1 MKKYIYIIAAFAAF
15 LCTSA
20 YADDAVIGAL
30 TGRVDM
36 RLDIHK
42 GWEPAVLGSAI
53 PEGGGIRTGEDG
65 AAELRF
71 PNKSKIWLKPNST
84 IEIEQH
90 QSLAAKIAV
99 IAGYIKARIP
109 HLRRKE
115 VFELRTTAAVAA
127 VRGTELLL
135 NVGDEGV
142 AEVSVLYGLVQLVYN
157 VPPAVGPSE
166 VDLTQGVFYRFG
178 GSLRI
183 PVFALLTPEQE
194 LEGLRD
200 WTPGLSRLQ
209 TLAMIRLK
217 EADRLLMREYARTAG
232 QVETVV
238 QELVNHV
245 RDEDMAAGR
254 TLTDVS
260 GNLVRV
266 DQRLLRPDARTI
278 QLINMV
284 KRPVYDY
291 TYSGKQFAYN
301 GGSIVNRLDSLQ
313 ARVEFNKDLPANITE
328 WSGFFQSDSVRA
340 DRATVVAANQ
350 TDPSNIYAIG
360 FIAVNPQASNPSAS
374 NKLDDDNKLYFGTVD
389 INGYNSLANGKGLTL
404 LSSGGV
410 FNPSGVQIA
419 GLAWAQKDTS
429 RSLITGSGDPA
440 LSYYSAMPYCV
451 GGDCTQSQNQI
462 WFAQENY
469 VIGNGGNVRAKND
482 ITNSRG
488 DVMSIFKDNAGQA
501 VFYVKN
507 NQSGTGIGQVSAV
520 DTNLAMG
527 IRTNGSIAYLNPA
540 HTNADVVMIPDIGV
554 SMIANILPMLEK
566 IAK

>member
-1 MKKYIYIIAAFAAF
+1 MVLLPSCAF
-15 LCTSA
+15 
-20 YADDAVIGAL
+20 ADDAVIGAMA
-30 TGRVDM
+30 GRVDM
-36 RLDIHK
+36 RLELRK
-42 GWEPAVLGSAI
+42 GWEPAIVGAAI
-53 PEGGGIRTGEDG
+53 PEGGGVRTGEDG

-99 IAGYIKARIP
+99 VAGYIKARVP
-109 HLRRKE
+109 HLKRKE

-135 NVGDEGV
+135 NVGDEGA
-142 AEVSVLYGLVQLVYN
+142 AEISVLYGLVQLAYN

-166 VDLTQGVFYRFG
+166 VDITQGVFYRFG
-178 GSLRI
+178 SATQAARSS
-183 PVFALLTPEQE
+183 LLTPDQE

-209 TLAMIRLK
+209 TLAMLK
-217 EADRLLMREYARTAG
+217 SKETDRQLMRVYARTAG
-232 QVETVV
+232 QVEQVV
-238 QELVNHV
+238 DELVNHV

-266 DQRLLRPDARTI
+266 DQRLLRPDAHTI
-278 QLINMV
+278 QLVNMV

-291 TYSGKQFAYN
+291 TYPGRQFAYN
-301 GGSIVNRLDSLQ
+301 GGTVVNRLDSLQ

-340 DRATVVAANQ
+340 DRATVVSANQ
-350 TDPSNIYAIG
+350 TDASNIYAIG
-360 FIAVNPQASNPSAS
+360 FIAVNPQSSNPYAS
-374 NKLDDDNKLYFGTVD
+374 NKLDDGGQFYFGTVD
-389 INGYNSLANGKGLTL
+389 LAGYNALANGKGLTL
-404 LSSGGV
+404 LTSGAV
-410 FNPSGVQIA
+410 YNPAGVQIA
-419 GLAWAQKDTS
+419 GLAWAQKDSS
-429 RSLITGSGDPA
+429 RSMITGSGDPV
-440 LSYYSAMPYCV
+440 LSYYSAMPYCI
-451 GGDCTQSQNQI
+451 GGDCSLTQNQI

-469 VIGNGGNVRAKND
+469 IIGNGGNVRLKSD
-482 ITNSRG
+482 ITDSTG

-507 NQSGTGIGQVSAV
+507 NQSGTGLGQISSV

-527 IRTNGSIAYLNPA
+527 LRANGSTAYLNPA
-540 HTNADVVMIPDIGV
+540 HTNADIVLIPDIGV
-554 SMIANILPMLEK
+554 SLIATNLSMLDK
-566 IAK
+566 IVK